1 MQYRSRSDSELSLKL
16 RPTIPFCFFIR
27 FFVCRTVD
35 LTPTDLF
42 LNLQS
47 VNLESNNLTS
57 FSGLV
62 YLPNIKVCA
71 V

>member
-1 MQYRSRSDSELSLKL
+1 M
-16 RPTIPFCFFIR
+16 
-27 FFVCRTVD
+27 VD

-42 LNLQS
+42 LNLCS
-47 VNLESNNLTS
+47 VNLDNNNLTS

-62 YLPNIKVCA
+62 YLPNVTVRSRAAAGAGPLQGWPGRHAPEGLSLTCRLC